1 MTSEAGEGGWTGFK
15 AVVDEPNN
23 SRSSEASSLDKLT
36 SALIPRL
43 HFVGNSLRLAIQNAS
58 PLLSF
63 AYNRKPPFSSSS
75 RPLKPTTKTV
85 IMATGNPTPH
95 NIPSSPAPVGTPPL
109 RTIIDDKSPHCI
121 PFILSRLHEYL
132 QDPSKP
138 NRPFIIGLNG
148 VQGAGKTT
156 LVSKLA
162 ETLLEKE
169 GLETLVLSI
178 DDLYLPR
185 EAQIKLATENAEN
198 KLVQYRGE
206 PGLSI
211 YREKGTHDMILARQ
225 VIASLLSNKETKI
238 PSYDKALHQGL
249 GDRAP
254 PSSWHTVNG
263 PGSPP
268 IRVIILEGWCIGFRS
283 LPPATVASKRE
294 APSLTLKDH
303 KLDDLLFVNEKLIE
317 YDVLT
322 DEYNA
327 FIHIDAEDTR
337 WVYEWREQQ
346 EAELRRVKGTGMSM
360 EQSCPGFTAGFG
372 KDNRGT
378 GGSIGFKF
386 PNHANNTPQ
395 PHRSTPLL
403 LRLSSSPPDLSR
415 WEENQIVS
423 VFISPIA
430 PPHRPESSSSP
441 TVCLLLTRT
450 DAPTS
455 IWNSARIK
463 TLISEHFERGSKL
476 NDQSNRYQYTC
487 RNCGVFFAKGRCDA
501 LMAHLIRKCPNLP
514 QHVRDTAILAQ
525 NGLPNDGTYTIQG
538 PPNRPI
544 VPAQNGFSLSAL
556 EVLAE
561 VSKNFEQPHNQAG
574 GNPAHVSS
582 NHLKLQEQYTLDNPP
597 VSYEQRASREKK
609 ILEQQRR
616 EQQMMIEAAKARAFN
631 TSLHNGHSPGMDVPP
646 HSINQHPPSFGS
658 SSGLPSHTHSM
669 YNPASRSS
677 SPNIAMAAKAT
688 SMAQLASASFSPNM
702 LDPELVNHEPPMT
715 SHIPITSGERE
726 FVQAIQEANASMP
739 DSFVHHPSGDAA
751 SPWREGSVHNT
762 FQEQQVRES
771 IEPVQQLRFQ
781 SPQVPSVESMTTEF
795 SAEPGDGKRNSNK
808 KSQKSR
814 SKFSHSRRL
823 AVQSIRKLGACTRC
837 RFLKKCCGEGTPC
850 QTCKDVDCARVWKSE
865 CSRKRL
871 PAEMGMFAAGMH
883 QHLMTN
889 NLKAAMDQS
898 KFQPCAVE
906 IDASLHPETQIFAS
920 FKVLEGQAT
929 VDANMDPAMGEGFE
943 NQTVYILDQDN
954 DDLGAKMDVYTR
966 QMQPYFFQ
974 HEPSEFMRTTLD
986 TVVNLTSTNTLHRE
1000 TLNKALELW
1009 GTVHILV
1016 DHEVRWNLTSRFGG
1030 QNPVGGGEV
1039 IDGRSWRLVNS
1050 QLGSVVERKAAQL
1063 TKEVLASIEKHL
1075 LGQGFRQSFEI
1086 FLTGILILNC
1096 LEKCTWFFNFWEQ
1109 ENLLKDWPLTQP
1121 PFQFATQAEDVT
1133 NMLNMLLHLKN
1144 VTPVVTFTPDG
1155 VIHTDISEVHR
1166 NFFRKLYVTE
1176 EQVSRARNQP
1186 QFDPVNSRCYE
1197 LRYLGRLLLNEPGDE
1212 GKSP

>member
-1 MTSEAGEGGWTGFK
+1 MADFPCENRTPQLAAAARGGWTGFK
-15 AVVDEPNN
+15 AVVDSPKN
-23 SRSSEASSLDKLT
+23 SRSSEAFIMDKLT
-36 SALIPRL
+36 SALSPRI
-43 HFVGNSLRLAIQNAS
+43 HFVGNSLRLAIRNAS
-58 PLLSF
+58 PILSF
-63 AYNRKPPFSSSS
+63 AYNREPLFSSSF
-75 RPLKPTTKTV
+75 RPLKTTTKAV

-95 NIPSSPAPVGTPPL
+95 NIPSFPALVGGTPPL
-109 RTIIDDKSPHCI
+109 KTIIDDKSPHCI
-121 PFILSRLHEYL
+121 PFILSRLHDYL
-132 QDPSKP
+132 QDPSSP

-206 PGLSI
+206 PG
-211 YREKGTHDMILARQ
+211 THDMILARQ

-238 PSYDKALHQGL
+238 PSYDKSLHQGL

-254 PSSWHTVNG
+254 SSSWHTVNG

-283 LPPATVASKRE
+283 LPSATVASKRE
-294 APSLTLKDH
+294 APSLTFADH
-303 KLDDLLFVNEKLIE
+303 KLEDLLFVNEKLKE

-360 EQSCPGFTAGFG
+360 EQIYPVFTAGFG
-372 KDNRGT
+372 IDNRGT
-378 GGSIGFKF
+378 GGTIGFKF

-403 LRLSSSPPDLSR
+403 LRLSS
-415 WEENQIVS
+415 
-423 VFISPIA
+423 
-430 PPHRPESSSSP
+430 
-441 TVCLLLTRT
+441 
-450 DAPTS
+450 
-455 IWNSARIK
+455 

-574 GNPAHVSS
+574 GSPAHASS

-658 SSGLPSHTHSM
+658 SSSLPSHTHSM

-715 SHIPITSGERE
+715 SHIPITSGERD

-751 SPWREGSVHNT
+751 SPWREGSVHNN

-889 NLKAAMDQS
+889 NLKAAMDQT
-898 KFQPCAVE
+898 KFQACAVE

-929 VDANMDPAMGEGFE
+929 VDANMDPAMGESFE

-966 QMQPYFFQ
+966 QMQSYFFQ

-986 TVVNLTSTNTLHRE
+986 TVVNLTSINALHRE

-1063 TKEVLASIEKHL
+1063 TKEVLANIEKHL

-1109 ENLLKDWPLTQP
+1109 ENLLKDWPLAQP